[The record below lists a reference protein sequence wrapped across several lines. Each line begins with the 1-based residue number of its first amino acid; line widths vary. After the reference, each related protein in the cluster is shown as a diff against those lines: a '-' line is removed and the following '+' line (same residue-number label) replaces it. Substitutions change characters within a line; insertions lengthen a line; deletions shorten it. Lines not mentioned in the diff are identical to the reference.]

1 VFEEQRF
8 GDDRSS
14 TTGSAQA
21 KDRCDDVN
29 EQDDEIAYHRVI
41 VINVCPMT
49 RLEIPAELCDEL
61 EFAPHSLRDT
71 YKMKHNLIFLLFSFL
86 LPINSIQAQEWRHLF
101 NGKDFSGWEQI
112 GPGEFVIEDGVLKTV
127 GGMGMLLFSGE
138 KFSNVVIRVVF
149 TVKDNNSN
157 SGVFIRIPEKP
168 LDPWEAV
175 NKGYE
180 IQIDNGMRHLHDDF
194 HVTGVLYSLTKV
206 LAFPQKRPGEWNT
219 MDITLDGSKTVV
231 FVNGKLVTEY
241 KEGDPVPPKGRYF
254 EPDRG
259 PRPEAGYIGLQNHD
273 PESTAYFREVAV
285 KPLK

>member
-1 VFEEQRF
+1 M
-8 GDDRSS
+8 
-14 TTGSAQA
+14 
-21 KDRCDDVN
+21 
-29 EQDDEIAYHRVI
+29 I
-41 VINVCPMT
+41 
-49 RLEIPAELCDEL
+49 
-61 EFAPHSLRDT
+61 
-71 YKMKHNLIFLLFSFL
+71 HNLIFLLFFFL

-138 KFSNVVIRVVF
+138 KFSNVVIRVVY
-149 TVKDNNSN
+149 TVKDNDSN

-168 LDPWEAV
+168 SDPWEAV

-194 HVTGVLYSLTKV
+194 HCTGVLYSLTK
-206 LAFPQKRPGEWNT
+206 AMAYPQKRPGEWNT
-219 MDITLDGSKTVV
+219 IDITLDGSKTVV
-231 FVNGKLVTEY
+231 FVNGKMVTEY
-241 KEGDPVPPKGRYF
+241 KEGDPVPPEKRWF

-259 PRPEAGYIGLQNHD
+259 PRTEAGYIGLQNHD
-273 PESTAYFREVAV
+273 PESTAYFKEVAV